1 MKTSL
6 ILSAIVA
13 AALIWTAHSQADT
26 PAKTETVKVQK
37 ANYELATHWTS
48 AKVAKLVFDMNV
60 TPHWLESGDRFWYSY
75 ETSHGRHFYL
85 VDPVKKTKAPV
96 FDNARMAAML
106 TGITRTPY
114 DSQHLPIRSIKFVKN
129 DSTIQFEIQVE
140 KDADINGTQKVIGGD
155 VQTDQVTT
163 GGNANFEDDNEFAN
177 DDPQQ
182 GRGRGNANAPAN
194 PRMKTLYF
202 EYELAS
208 MKLTLPPEFTPEP
221 RKSAWASMSPDEK
234 TIVFARKNDLWMM
247 DAANYALALKKAA
260 DPNIKDEV
268 KETQLTKDG
277 EESFSY
283 ARHISGTE
291 MQQQQQQEEEGGR
304 GGAGATQRDKT
315 GRVPPI
321 TIHWSK
327 DSKRFAV
334 VRRDEKKVG
343 DLWVIHTLENPRP
356 TLETYKYAMPGEANV
371 PQSHLEVFDA
381 AAKTRK
387 EIKIDRFK
395 DQTVQ
400 VFDAPVT
407 ARQREKQR
415 TDAQWVADGSEK
427 LYFRRMSRDQH
438 RVDVCLAN
446 ASTGDVKVVF
456 EERLNT
462 YVETKPLRLVK
473 ADAASAANGGSSAE
487 ELLWWSERDGW
498 GHYYLYDAA
507 GNLKNQVTTGEFVT
521 EDIESVDDK
530 ARVITFTAEGRE
542 QGENPYFTHL
552 YSVKLDGTGLKLL
565 DSGTSSHAVAIADD
579 GKYFVD
585 NSSTVSAAPH
595 SLLYDRSG
603 AMELDL
609 ETTDTSALMDA
620 GFHMPSEFQVKADDG
635 LTDLYGVMY
644 KPFDFDAN
652 RRYPII
658 AFVYPGPQTESVTQ
672 TFSPRN
678 ANVALAQLGFIVIEV
693 GNRGGNPHRSKWY
706 HNFGYGNL
714 RDYGLADKKA
724 AIEQLARRDP
734 WIDIERVGITGHSGG
749 GFMSAAAM
757 LQYPDF
763 FKVAVSES
771 GNHENNIYN
780 QNWSE
785 KHHGI
790 KETDSADG
798 NATFEYSIDKNSEL
812 AKNLKGHLLLSTGD
826 MDDNVHM
833 ANTMRLADALIKANK
848 RFDQFILPG
857 QRHGYGTDAN
867 YFFWVRADYF
877 CRWLLGDFDQ
887 RVDMTEVDPQPAPVN
902 GGRGGRGR
910 GAN

>member
-1 MKTSL
+1 MKPSL
-6 ILSAIVA
+6 VLSAIVVS
-13 AALIWTAHSQADT
+13 ALIWTASSHADT
-26 PAKTETVKVQK
+26 PSPKTEPVKVVK

-48 AKVAKLVFDMNV
+48 AKVGKLVFDMGV

-85 VDPVKKTKAPV
+85 VDPAKKTKAPV
-96 FDNARMAAML
+96 FDNAKMAAML
-106 TGITRTPY
+106 AGITRIPY
-114 DSQHLPIRSIKFVKN
+114 DSAHLPIRTIKFIKN
-129 DSTIQFEIQVE
+129 DTVVEFELQV
-140 KDADINGTQKVIGGD
+140 DRDSDINGTQKVIGGD
-155 VQTDQVTT
+155 VQTDQTTTT
-163 GGNANFEDDNEFAN
+163 GGNGNQEDDADADAN
-177 DDPQQ
+177 DVPQ
-182 GRGRGNANAPAN
+182 GRGRGAGAAPAN
-194 PRMKTLYF
+194 PRMRTLYF

-208 MKLTLPPEFTPEP
+208 MKLTLPAEFTPEQ
-221 RKSAWASMSPDEK
+221 RKPAWASISPDEK

-247 DAANYALALKKAA
+247 DAASYALALKNPK
-260 DPNIKDEV
+260 DPNV
-268 KETQLTKDG
+268 KEVQLTKDG
-277 EESFSY
+277 EQDFGY
-283 ARHISGTE
+283 ARRISGTE
-291 MQQQQQQEEEGGR
+291 EQQQQQRDETGGD
-304 GGAGATQRDKT
+304 GAQAAARRDET
-315 GRVPPI
+315 GRVAPI
-321 TIHWSK
+321 GIHWSK
-327 DSKRFAV
+327 DSKLFAV
-334 VRRDEKKVG
+334 TRRDEKKVG
-343 DLWVIHTLENPRP
+343 DLWVIHTLQNPRP
-356 TLETYKYAMPGEANV
+356 SLETYKYAMPGEANV
-371 PQSHLEVFDA
+371 PQAHLEVFDP

-387 EIKIDRFK
+387 EIKVDRFK
-395 DQTVQ
+395 DQTLQ
-400 VFDAPVT
+400 IFDAPVT

-415 TDAQWVADGSEK
+415 VESVWLADGSDK
-427 LYFRRMSRDQH
+427 IYFRRMSRDQH
-438 RVDVCLAN
+438 KIDVCLAN
-446 ASTGDVKVVF
+446 PTTGAVTVVF

-462 YVETKPLRLVK
+462 YIETHPMRLIN
-473 ADAASAANGGSSAE
+473 NGD

-498 GHYYLYDAA
+498 GHYYLYDAK
-507 GNLKNQVTTGEFVT
+507 GTLKNQVTSGEFVT
-521 EDIESVDDK
+521 EDIENIDEK
-530 ARVITFTAEGRE
+530 ARVITFSAEGRE

-565 DSGTSSHAVAIADD
+565 DPGPSSHTASIADD

-585 NSSTVSAAPH
+585 NSSTVGAAPH

-603 AMELDL
+603 AMQLDL
-609 ETTDTSALMDA
+609 ETTDISALMEA
-620 GFHMPSEFQVKADDG
+620 GFRMPDQFEVKADDG

-644 KPFDFDAN
+644 KPFDFDPN
-652 RRYPII
+652 KRYPII

-706 HNFGYGNL
+706 HNYGYGNL

-724 AIEQLARRDP
+724 AIEQLARRNA
-734 WIDIERVGITGHSGG
+734 WIDIDRVGITGHSGG

-790 KETDSADG
+790 KETDAADG
-798 NATFEYSIDKNSEL
+798 AATFEYAIDKNSEL

-857 QRHGYGTDAN
+857 QRHSYGPDQN

-877 CRWLLGDFDQ
+877 CRYLLGDFDQ
-887 RVDMTEVDPQPAPVN
+887 RVDMTEVDPQPERTNAGGGRG
-902 GGRGGRGR
+902 GGRGGRG
-910 GAN
+910 GN